1 MAKKNLKK
9 GQTSMEYMLIL
20 GVLVAVIMIF
30 GRTMKDRIGGM
41 VNKAFNK
48 GDEAVDRGAASE

>member
-20 GVLVAVIMIF
+20 GLVVGVIVIF
-30 GRTMKDRIGGM
+30 GKGIKGNIGKL
-41 VNKAFNK
+41 VDSVFNKA
-48 GDEAVDRGAASE
+48 GEGVDRSSASE

>member
-30 GRTMKDRIGGM
+30 GKSMKDRVGKL
-41 VNKAFNK
+41 VNSAFDK
-48 GDEAVDRGAASE
+48 GDSAVDRSAAGE